1 MEPMRFLVKQIES
14 SNRVKGLLISGQ
26 INADESV
33 SLMPSGQQA
42 YILLIEKEANYHQSI
57 NAKAELSL
65 ELTYSVS
72 MKEGDMIVPLNS
84 RPEFA
89 DPFEARIYWLSKQ
102 DLLPGRAYILKT
114 AGGKS
119 EATISKED

>member
-57 NAKAELSL
+57 NAKAELLCFDERRRHDRSL
-65 ELTYSVS
+65 EFPP
-72 MKEGDMIVPLNS
+72 GIC
-84 RPEFA
+84 RP
-89 DPFEARIYWLSKQ
+89 I
-102 DLLPGRAYILKT
+102 
-114 AGGKS
+114 
-119 EATISKED
+119 